1 MPDNDSP
8 QRDLLTDLGRIIA
21 GVGMLAVA
29 AGEALAARRQGP
41 KPDLRPGAQS
51 LADIMSIRPH
61 PRRKPPE
68 SGLPAP
74 AVPPRGPAPLQGG
87 AAARLDFEA

>member
-1 MPDNDSP
+1 MPRHDSP
-8 QRDLLTDLGRIIA
+8 QGNILEGLGQILV

-29 AGEALAARRQGP
+29 AGETLAGLRQGP
-41 KPDLRPGAQS
+41 KPDMQPGAGS
-51 LADIMSIRPH
+51 LADIMKSRPH

-74 AVPPRGPAPLQGG
+74 AVPPRGPVPLQGG